1 MPNQANSSCDYCES
15 VFTITRSQIMQVSPA
30 NFLLVC
36 AVAAFGVAASL
47 VLAFATATLSD
58 SALASVE
65 KLAFALN

>member
-1 MPNQANSSCDYCES
+1 
-15 VFTITRSQIMQVSPA
+15 MQVRPA